1 MTAESQILGSHLNL
15 SRSNAIITY
24 KPSITTLFLAIIVM
38 LTGLAVVYVADLN
51 RRVFIELQEAQSY
64 QNQLRSDWGKLLL
77 EQSTW
82 ANQARLQNLA
92 SEHLAMVAPA
102 SNEIVMIAGG

>member
-1 MTAESQILGSHLNL
+1 MTAETRILGHHLHL
-15 SRSNAIITY
+15 ARSNAIISY
-24 KPSITTLFLAIIVM
+24 KPSFTTLFLAVIVM

-82 ANQARLQNLA
+82 ANQARMQSLA
-92 SEHLAMVAPA
+92 AERLAMVAPA
-102 SNEIVMIAGG
+102 SNEIVMVSVN